1 MGAEGMKWCRPRDGR
16 TNSCLRTRPCFQEF
30 LYPKSES
37 SRRAA
42 QRSGACHPM
51 PPRAIRKEHRR
62 VNANR
67 NLGSTRSIRQSAAP
81 AARHSRR
88 SPRRPAPE
96 GHRMHGAAPQLSSAA
111 ASAAVHR
118 HRFWTVRCAAS
129 PHGSRRTSAGSPDG
143 EPGSLR
149 GIRTDQAKIKWRQ
162 ALTLLHVP

>member
-16 TNSCLRTRPCFQEF
+16 TNSCLRTRPCFQAF

-42 QRSGACHPM
+42 QRSGVCHPM
-51 PPRAIRKEHRR
+51 PPRMIRKEYRS

-67 NLGSTRSIRQSAAP
+67 KLGSTRSIRQSAAP
-81 AARHSRR
+81 AARHSRKF
-88 SPRRPAPE
+88 PHRPAPE

-111 ASAAVHR
+111 ASAAVRR
-118 HRFWTVRCAAS
+118 HRLRIIRCAAS
-129 PHGSRRTSAGSPDG
+129 PHGSRRAPVEAPDG
-143 EPGSLR
+143 EPVSLR
-149 GIRTDQAKIKWRQ
+149 GIRTDRVKIKWRQ